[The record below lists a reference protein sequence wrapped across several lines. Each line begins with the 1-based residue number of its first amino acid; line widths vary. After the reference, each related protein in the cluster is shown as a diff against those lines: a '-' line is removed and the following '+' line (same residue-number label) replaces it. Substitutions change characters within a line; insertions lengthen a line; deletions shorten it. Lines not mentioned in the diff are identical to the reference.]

1 MTRRRARTA
10 LLGIVLAIVGVRPAF
25 AQDEPRVSL
34 STTDDYSVGDYG
46 TGHHGERP
54 RGRAG
59 EGLLYPDPGEGIYSR
74 GHPILQGE
82 VSDGGQGRGLG
93 TGEFDETL
101 GVDVSKLLV
110 GSLFG
115 YLELAYTFI
124 GEPSGTTLHNTFG
137 WSVGAAYAIAQ
148 PFSVFA
154 FLEGATAIAP
164 GQDDPLDIRVG
175 AEYRIIKALKVTGA
189 VTRGLSNGSPD
200 WGVAGTLTL
209 RF

>member
-1 MTRRRARTA
+1 M
-10 LLGIVLAIVGVRPAF
+10 
-25 AQDEPRVSL
+25 
-34 STTDDYSVGDYG
+34 
-46 TGHHGERP
+46 
-54 RGRAG
+54 
-59 EGLLYPDPGEGIYSR
+59 
-74 GHPILQGE
+74 
-82 VSDGGQGRGLG
+82 
-93 TGEFDETL
+93 
-101 GVDVSKLLV
+101 
-110 GSLFG
+110 FG

-175 AEYRIIKALKVTGA
+175 AEYRVIKALKLTGT
-189 VTRGLSNGSPD
+189 VTRGLSNGSAD
-200 WGVAGTLTL
+200 WGVSGTLTL